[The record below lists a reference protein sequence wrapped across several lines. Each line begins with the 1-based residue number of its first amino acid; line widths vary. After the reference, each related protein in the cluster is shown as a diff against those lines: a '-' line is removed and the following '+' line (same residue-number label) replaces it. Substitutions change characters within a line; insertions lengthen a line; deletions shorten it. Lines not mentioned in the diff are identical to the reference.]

1 MQGAQIWSLVKEL
14 DFYMPQLKRS
24 CILQWSI
31 QDMQKKK
38 KNQFTSLH
46 TWKSESVM
54 CDMTK
59 FKGEIEGMNSPAQTD
74 MV

>member
-1 MQGAQIWSLVKEL
+1 MKYSGYA
-14 DFYMPQLKRS
+14 
-24 CILQWSI
+24 
-31 QDMQKKK
+31 KKK